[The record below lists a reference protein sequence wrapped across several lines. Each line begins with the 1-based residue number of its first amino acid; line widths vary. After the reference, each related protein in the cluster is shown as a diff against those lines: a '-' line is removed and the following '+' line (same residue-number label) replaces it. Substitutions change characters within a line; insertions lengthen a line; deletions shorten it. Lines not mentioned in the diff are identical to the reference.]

1 VTWTLAVLF
10 ISMNAVSMFH
20 AYKFTHFIEE
30 KVEKTNSPEKLSTL
44 DKLKALVFG
53 VSNPKPK
60 NKLSPTQ
67 QYKTLTLQSNKKIEV
82 WHITPNDSTNKGTVV
97 IFHGYVVE
105 KSSMLDKSD
114 EFIKLGY
121 NTIVVDFIGSGGSEG
136 TQSTVGFKEAE
147 NVKTVFDYLT
157 NLGEKNIYL
166 FGSSMGAV
174 AILKSIS
181 DYEIK
186 PKGIIIECPF
196 GSMYKTTCA
205 RFRQMNVPSFPMAG
219 FLVFWGGTLN
229 GFWALGHNPTE
240 YAKKVNCPTL
250 LLYGEKD
257 KDVSR
262 QEIDEIYANLNV
274 SKELKTYEDAGHENY
289 LTKYKDEWISDVSRF
304 LKEN

>member
-1 VTWTLAVLF
+1 
-10 ISMNAVSMFH
+10 M
-20 AYKFTHFIEE
+20 EE
-30 KVEKTNSPEKLSTL
+30 KVEKTKSPEKLSTL

-60 NKLSPTQ
+60 NKKNPTHHF
-67 QYKTLTLQSNKKIEV
+67 KTLTLQSNKKIEV
-82 WHITPNDSTNKGTVV
+82 WHITPNDSTKKGTVV
-97 IFHGYVVE
+97 VFHGYAGE

-136 TQSTVGFKEAE
+136 TQSTVGYKEAE
-147 NVKTVFDYLT
+147 NVKTVFDYLA

-174 AILKSIS
+174 AILKSIN
-181 DYEIK
+181 DYGIK

-229 GFWALGHNPTE
+229 GFWALGHNPTA
-240 YAKKVNCPTL
+240 YAKQVNCPTL

-257 KDVSR
+257 KDVSK
-262 QEIDEIYANLNV
+262 QEIAEIYANIIGH
-274 SKELKTYEDAGHENY
+274 KHLKTYREAGHENY
-289 LTKYKDEWISDVSRF
+289 LTKYKEEWTSDVSRF
-304 LKEN
+304 LNEN